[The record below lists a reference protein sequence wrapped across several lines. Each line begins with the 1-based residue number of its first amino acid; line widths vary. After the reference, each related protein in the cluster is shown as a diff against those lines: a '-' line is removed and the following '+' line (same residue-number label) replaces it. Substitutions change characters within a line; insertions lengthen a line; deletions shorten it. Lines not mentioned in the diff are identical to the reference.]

1 MNLSIAP
8 LRRAWAFTLRH
19 RSLLLFAV
27 ALAFGALAV
36 FGARGYIAER
46 LEVEKARLLPK
57 QATVEVVVARRD
69 LDRGELIA
77 PENMAVREV
86 PVEFLPGTA
95 IRPERF
101 EHFVGARLEQPM
113 RSGEPLLAG
122 AIVGADAGSF
132 SSRIRQ
138 GIRAMSIL
146 VDEVNSVSGMLQP
159 GDRIDLLFSVRPPV
173 ASGQPPA
180 HEVTTTLMQDL
191 AVLATGRQV
200 RAGADEGNGARHFTA
215 ITVEVSP
222 EQAQQLIV
230 AQRAGK
236 LTAMLRHPDDRQPL
250 GARALDLNA
259 LLGIA
264 RPELPVPPRAP
275 APGPEVIVGGRGTLV
290 AMRAPAF
297 EASDGAFAI
306 EARRPAAEQ
315 ALRTDAVAQG
325 AAMSPQAGSASA
337 QGAVAPWSLHRFAP
351 AAGAPT
357 QVKPE

>member
-1 MNLSIAP
+1 MNLVNLATDP
-8 LRRAWAFTLRH
+8 LRRAWSFGLRH
-19 RSLLLFAV
+19 RSLLLFAL
-27 ALAFGALAV
+27 ALAFGALAA

-46 LEVEKARLLPK
+46 LEIERARLLPK

-69 LDRGELIA
+69 LDRGELVA
-77 PENMAVREV
+77 PENMALREV
-86 PVEFLPGTA
+86 PAEFLPGSA

-101 EHFVGARLEQPM
+101 EQFVGARLEQPM
-113 RSGEPLLAG
+113 RSGEPLLMG
-122 AIVGADAGSF
+122 AIRGADAGSF

-173 ASGQPPA
+173 AAGQPPA
-180 HEVTTTLMQDL
+180 QEVTATLMQDL

-200 RAGADEGNGARHFTA
+200 RASADEGGAARHFTA

-230 AQRAGK
+230 AQRTGK

-264 RPELPVPPRAP
+264 RPELPAPARAS
-275 APGPEVIVGGRGTLV
+275 APGPELYVGGRGTLV
-290 AMRAPAF
+290 AMRVPAT
-297 EASDGAFAI
+297 EAT
-306 EARRPAAEQ
+306 EA
-315 ALRTDAVAQG
+315 ALAKDTA
-325 AAMSPQAGSASA
+325 
-337 QGAVAPWSLHRFAP
+337 APWSLHRFAP
-351 AAGAPT
+351 AAGAAT